1 MKKIL
6 EWTYL
11 WMLLIWVA
19 VGMSGCSDDDN
30 VSPLAEPVPLK
41 MTLNSTDL
49 VMGEVLEITFDVT
62 GTEEGKKA
70 MNEDLNIRLSA
81 TTDKGAVDQLV
92 FDDFPS
98 VVTMKQGEMTKTV
111 RVPVKKEG
119 LNRERSVEI
128 SAFARGYRM
137 AGALQIVTVSDYHY
151 SKVSL
156 KNNAD
161 NMVKEGQTF
170 VLVASVNTTLKDEL
184 TITVTPKAGE
194 EERYE
199 NLPSE
204 LIIPAGAKSVES
216 APVTMIKD
224 VNTTEDEEL
233 TLDLATVPVLSRYP
247 LQATK
252 LTIKK
257 IDIHKNMDTQI
268 RDERWLY
275 EDADQLFVSPKNEAA
290 VKTWGQTN
298 YVVMKE
304 GDPHP
309 NSGKVLPE
317 GKWKFFRAYEFHKI
331 SGCIMEKASNDGAY
345 TSKEH
350 PIGLADQNT
359 GAVETAGA
367 VDNAKYSWVTDEG
380 YLRMISLKEQAKS
393 GNTGKVFNFGTSAFY
408 SCKFQRGNPNSPT
421 WASANIRIYPGMRI
435 ETRARIRGADN
446 SGMLP
451 GIWLQGNEQVGGDG
465 QWNNWPDF
473 GEIDVMENNTKHTN
487 VNYRTGVEQTF
498 HLGGTTPNSG
508 DKYAPTK
515 AVTEIA
521 GTIGD
526 FQIYWVEWND
536 NETVT
541 MGVNGQTT
549 LTLTKAK
556 VEANGARWPFSY
568 SVNNE
573 GLYYILTMMFLHKV
587 EPNYPSME
595 MSYLTARNMLKNNPN
610 ALIPRMEIDWV
621 RFYID
626 DTYTDHDMPYRKD
639 LILY

>member
-11 WMLLIWVA
+11 WMLLILLA
-19 VGMSGCSDDDN
+19 VSMSGCSDDDN

-98 VVTMKQGEMTKTV
+98 VVTMRQGEMTKTV

-119 LNRERSVEI
+119 LNRERSIEI

-161 NMVKEGQTF
+161 NTVKEGQTF

-184 TITVTPKAGE
+184 TITITPKAGE
-194 EERYE
+194 GERYE
-199 NLPSE
+199 NLPLE
-204 LIIPAGAKSVES
+204 LTIPAGANSVES

-257 IDIHKNMDTQI
+257 TDIHKNMGSEV
-268 RDERWLY
+268 RNERWLY

-290 VKTWGQTN
+290 IKAWG
-298 YVVMKE
+298 
-304 GDPHP
+304 
-309 NSGKVLPE
+309 
-317 GKWKFFRAYEFHKI
+317 
-331 SGCIMEKASNDGAY
+331 
-345 TSKEH
+345 
-350 PIGLADQNT
+350 
-359 GAVETAGA
+359 
-367 VDNAKYSWVTDEG
+367 TD
-380 YLRMISLKEQAKS
+380 
-393 GNTGKVFNFGTSAFY
+393 
-408 SCKFQRGNPNSPT
+408 
-421 WASANIRIYPGMRI
+421 
-435 ETRARIRGADN
+435 
-446 SGMLP
+446 
-451 GIWLQGNEQVGGDG
+451 
-465 QWNNWPDF
+465 
-473 GEIDVMENNTKHTN
+473 
-487 VNYRTGVEQTF
+487 
-498 HLGGTTPNSG
+498 
-508 DKYAPTK
+508 
-515 AVTEIA
+515 
-521 GTIGD
+521 
-526 FQIYWVEWND
+526 
-536 NETVT
+536 
-541 MGVNGQTT
+541 
-549 LTLTKAK
+549 
-556 VEANGARWPFSY
+556 
-568 SVNNE
+568 
-573 GLYYILTMMFLHKV
+573 
-587 EPNYPSME
+587 
-595 MSYLTARNMLKNNPN
+595 
-610 ALIPRMEIDWV
+610 
-621 RFYID
+621 
-626 DTYTDHDMPYRKD
+626 
-639 LILY
+639 

>member
-11 WMLLIWVA
+11 WMLLILVA
-19 VGMSGCSDDDN
+19 VSMSGCSDDDN

-49 VMGEVLEITFDVT
+49 VMGEVMEITFDVT

-98 VVTMKQGEMTKTV
+98 VVTMKQGETTKTV

-161 NMVKEGQTF
+161 NTVKEGQTF

-184 TITVTPKAGE
+184 TITITPKAGE
-194 EERYE
+194 GERYE
-199 NLPSE
+199 NLPLE
-204 LIIPAGAKSVES
+204 LTIPAGANSVES

-233 TLDLATVPVLSRYP
+233 TLDLATIPVLSRYP
-247 LQATK
+247 LQDTK
-252 LTIKK
+252 LIIKK
-257 IDIHKNMDTQI
+257 IDIHKNMGSEV

-290 VKTWGQTN
+290 IKAWGQTN
-298 YVVMKE
+298 YQVMNE

-317 GKWKFFRAYEFHKI
+317 GKWKFLLLQEVHRRY
-331 SGCIMEKASNDGAY
+331 
-345 TSKEH
+345 
-350 PIGLADQNT
+350 
-359 GAVETAGA
+359 
-367 VDNAKYSWVTDEG
+367 
-380 YLRMISLKEQAKS
+380 QA
-393 GNTGKVFNFGTSAFY
+393 
-408 SCKFQRGNPNSPT
+408 
-421 WASANIRIYPGMRI
+421 
-435 ETRARIRGADN
+435 
-446 SGMLP
+446 
-451 GIWLQGNEQVGGDG
+451 
-465 QWNNWPDF
+465 
-473 GEIDVMENNTKHTN
+473 
-487 VNYRTGVEQTF
+487 
-498 HLGGTTPNSG
+498 
-508 DKYAPTK
+508 
-515 AVTEIA
+515 
-521 GTIGD
+521 
-526 FQIYWVEWND
+526 
-536 NETVT
+536 
-541 MGVNGQTT
+541 
-549 LTLTKAK
+549 
-556 VEANGARWPFSY
+556 
-568 SVNNE
+568 
-573 GLYYILTMMFLHKV
+573 
-587 EPNYPSME
+587 
-595 MSYLTARNMLKNNPN
+595 
-610 ALIPRMEIDWV
+610 
-621 RFYID
+621 
-626 DTYTDHDMPYRKD
+626 
-639 LILY
+639 

>member
-11 WMLLIWVA
+11 WMLLILVA
-19 VGMSGCSDDDN
+19 VSMSGCSDDDN

-49 VMGEVLEITFDVT
+49 VMGEMLEITFDVT
-62 GTEEGKKA
+62 GTEEGKKT

-98 VVTMKQGEMTKTV
+98 VVTMKQGETTKTV

-161 NMVKEGQTF
+161 NTVKEGQTF
-170 VLVASVNTTLKDEL
+170 VLVASVNTTLRDEL
-184 TITVTPKAGE
+184 TITITPKAGE
-194 EERYE
+194 GERYE
-199 NLPSE
+199 NLPLE
-204 LIIPAGAKSVES
+204 LTIPAGANSVES

-233 TLDLATVPVLSRYP
+233 TLDLATIPVLSRYP
-247 LQATK
+247 LQDTK
-252 LTIKK
+252 LIIKK
-257 IDIHKNMDTQI
+257 IDIHKNMGSEV

-290 VKTWGQTN
+290 IKAWGQTN
-298 YVVMKE
+298 YQVMNE

-331 SGCIMEKASNDGAY
+331 SSCLTTKESNDKTYVSNEYPLGF
-345 TSKEH
+345 
-350 PIGLADQNT
+350 ADQNT
-359 GAVETAGA
+359 AAVETAGS
-367 VDNAKYSWVTDEG
+367 VDNAKYAWVTDEG
-380 YLRMISLKEQAKS
+380 YLRMISLKERTP
-393 GNTGKVFNFGTSAFY
+393 GNNGTKDFGTSAFY
-408 SCKFQRGNPNSPT
+408 SCKFMRGNVNSPT
-421 WASANIRIYPGMRI
+421 WASSNIRIYPGMRI
-435 ETRARIRGADN
+435 ETRARIRGAEN

-451 GIWLQGNEQVGGDG
+451 GIWLQGNEQVGGDS
-465 QWNNWPDF
+465 QWNVWPDF
-473 GEIDVMENNTKHTN
+473 GEIDVMENNTKHGN
-487 VNYRTGVEQTF
+487 LSYRRSAEQTF
-498 HLGGTTPNSG
+498 HIGNTAPGTGGSRHYN
-508 DKYAPTK
+508 PTV
-515 AVTEIA
+515 AVTDIA
-521 GTIGD
+521 GTID
-526 FQIYWVEWND
+526 QFQIYWMEWVD
-536 NETVT
+536 NQTVR
-541 MGVNGQTT
+541 MGVNGKTT
-549 LTLTKAK
+549 ITITEAQAL
-556 VEANGARWPFSY
+556 ANGARWPFTDK
-568 SVNNE
+568 VNTE
-573 GLYYILTMMFLHKV
+573 GLYYILTMMFLGKQA
-587 EPNYPSME
+587 PNYPSME
-595 MSYLTARNMLKNNPN
+595 MSYLTARNMLKNNPD